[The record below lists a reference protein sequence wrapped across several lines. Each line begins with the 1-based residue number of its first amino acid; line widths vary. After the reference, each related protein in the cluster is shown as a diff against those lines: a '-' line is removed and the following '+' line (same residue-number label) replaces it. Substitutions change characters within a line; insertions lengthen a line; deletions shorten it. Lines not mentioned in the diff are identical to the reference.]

1 MASESNPDANQPNTE
16 PASAPASP
24 SNGNGGFKKRMV
36 VIPIVTIL
44 VIFGAIYGYHFWRY
58 ITTHADTDDAYL
70 TTDVIQI
77 SPQVSGTVEKVY
89 VEDNQYVKK
98 GDLLVLLDDSTFRAA
113 YEQAKANLDA
123 AIAAAKG
130 AGVNVALT
138 SETGNAQ
145 IMQAEGGLG
154 QAKSGILAAH
164 ANTLAAQAAVK
175 SAQANAASAQAAVQ
189 TAQATLNAVLAN
201 LAQTKDAVTGAEAQ
215 LQTAKAAVKTAQANM
230 ASIEAQ
236 ETKAKRD
243 VQRYTG
249 LRAQGAVSEQTLDQ
263 AVATYKSLDAQVQAA
278 REQIAQ
284 ARSNVGSRQAELSSA
299 KQAVSAAEAAVKEA
313 QGTINMRKQEAFA
326 AQAQIGQSFAAYVAM
341 KRNVMIS
348 MSRRKQATGSLFQA
362 KTAHTQ
368 VRLSKT
374 AQSQALAKI
383 EQMRAALHE
392 AAIELAYTRIYAP
405 CDGRVNKKTVEQ
417 GELVSIGTPL
427 MALVP
432 RNDIWVVANYKETQL
447 PGILPGDKATIQVD
461 AIPGRTFTGEVN
473 SIAAASGATF
483 ALLPPDNATGN
494 FTKVV
499 QRIPVKVVFDSGQPD
514 MDQLRAGMSVET
526 SVATK

>member
-1 MASESNPDANQPNTE
+1 MASESKPDANQPNTE
-16 PASAPASP
+16 AVSAPP
-24 SNGNGGFKKRMV
+24 NNGNGGFKKRMV
-36 VIPIVTIL
+36 VIPVVSIL

-58 ITTHADTDDAYL
+58 ISTHADTDDAYL

-77 SPQVSGTVEKVY
+77 SPQVSGTVEKVL

-98 GDLLVLLDDSTFRAA
+98 GDLLVLLDDSTYRAA
-113 YEQAKANLDA
+113 FEQAQANLDA
-123 AIAAAKG
+123 AIASAKG
-130 AGVNVALT
+130 AGVSVALT

-145 IMQAEGGLG
+145 IMQAQGGLG
-154 QAKSGILAAH
+154 QAMSGILAAH
-164 ANTLAAQAAVK
+164 ANSLAAQAGVK
-175 SAQANAASAQAAVQ
+175 SAQANAASAEAAVQ
-189 TAQATLNAVLAN
+189 TAKATLGAVDAN
-201 LAQTKDAVTGAEAQ
+201 LAQSKDAVSGAHAQ
-215 LQTAKAAVKTAQANM
+215 LQTAKAAVKTAQANL
-230 ASIEAQ
+230 ASIQAQ
-236 ETKAKRD
+236 ENKAQKD
-243 VQRYTG
+243 VQRYTS

-263 AVATYKSLDAQVQAA
+263 AVATFKSLQAQAQAA
-278 REQIAQ
+278 REEIAQ
-284 ARSNVGSRQAELSSA
+284 ARATVDTRQAGLNSA
-299 KQAVSAAEAAVKEA
+299 QQAVSAAEAAVNEA
-313 QGTINMRKQEAFA
+313 YGTINMRKQQANA
-326 AQAQIGQSFAAYVAM
+326 AQAQVGQSVAAYVASN
-341 KRNVMIS
+341 RNVLIS
-348 MSRRKQATGSLFQA
+348 KARRKQAFGSLNQA
-362 KTAHTQ
+362 KTVHTQ

-374 AQSQALAKI
+374 AQAQALAKI

-432 RNDIWVVANYKETQL
+432 RNDAWVVANYKETQM

-499 QRIPVKVVFDSGQPD
+499 QRIPVKIIFDPGQPD